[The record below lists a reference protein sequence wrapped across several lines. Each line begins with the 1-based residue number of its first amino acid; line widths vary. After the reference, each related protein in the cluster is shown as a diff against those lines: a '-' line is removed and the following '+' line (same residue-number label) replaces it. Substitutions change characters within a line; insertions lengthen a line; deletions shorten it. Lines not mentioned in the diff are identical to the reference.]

1 MLSRVAERLYWMA
14 RYHERTEDLC
24 RLTDAYTHL
33 LMDLP
38 EGSEMGWDMLIRIL
52 DANASYESN
61 YRVYGETGVLK
72 FLLADSRN
80 PSSIVSSVSA
90 MRENARTTRDELPE
104 QAWEYTNELHL
115 YTQEN
120 AAKSTGRRKRYQFLD
135 HVMMSCQQM
144 HGFLGSTLSRDHAY
158 RFINMGHLIERADMT
173 TRVLDVGAAAIL
185 SREKPNPTFDPL
197 LWGSLLRALSSI
209 SSYRE
214 YMGAVIEPA
223 SVADLVVRELAH
235 PRSVIFCL
243 RGIQRD
249 LKEMPNNS
257 RAMGVL
263 DEAIKEVSGF
273 SIRDKNLPKLHGLI
287 EGIQNRLN
295 AINDVIADSWF
306 YHRDPN

>member
-38 EGSEMGWDMLIRIL
+38 EGSEMGWEMLVRIL
-52 DANASYESN
+52 DAGESYESN
-61 YRVYGETGVLK
+61 YRVYGETSVLR

-80 PSSIVSSVSA
+80 PSSILSSISA

-115 YTQEN
+115 FAQDQ
-120 AAKSTGRRKRYQFLD
+120 ASKSIGRRKRYQFLD

-144 HGFLGSTLSRDHAY
+144 HGLLVGSLSRDHAY
-158 RFINMGHLIERADMT
+158 RFIHIGHLIERADMT
-173 TRVLDVGAAAIL
+173 SRVLDVGAAAIL
-185 SREKPNPTFDPL
+185 GRERPDLTYDPL
-197 LWGSLLRALSSI
+197 LWGCLLRALSSQ

-214 YMGAVIEPA
+214 YLGPVIEPA
-223 SVADLVVRELAH
+223 SVADLVIREQAH

-243 RGIQRD
+243 KGIQRA
-249 LKEMPNNS
+249 LIEMPNNS
-257 RAMGVL
+257 RAMGL
-263 DEAIKEVSGF
+263 IDESIKEVTGF
-273 SIRDKNLPKLHGLI
+273 SIEQKKLHKLHDSI
-287 EGIQNRLN
+287 EGIQARLSS
-295 AINDVIADSWF
+295 INDVIADSWF
-306 YHRDPN
+306 

>member
-1 MLSRVAERLYWMA
+1 MLSSVAERLYWMA

-24 RLTDAYTHL
+24 RLTDSYTHL

-52 DANASYESN
+52 DSSEAYESN
-61 YRVYGETGVLK
+61 YRVYGESGVLK
-72 FLLADSRN
+72 FLLSDSRN
-80 PSSIVSSVSA
+80 PSSVISSISA

-115 YTQEN
+115 FAQEH
-120 AAKSTGRRKRYQFLD
+120 AAKSIGRRKRYQFLD

-144 HGFLGSTLSRDHAY
+144 HGFLGGTLSRDHAY
-158 RFINMGHLIERADMT
+158 RFIHMGHLIERADMT

-185 SREKPNPTFDPL
+185 GRQKSNPTFDPL
-197 LWGSLLRALSSI
+197 LWGCLLKALSSL

-214 YMGAVIEPA
+214 YMGPVIEPA

-243 RGIQRD
+243 KGIQHD
-249 LKEMPNNS
+249 LQEMPNNS
-257 RAMGVL
+257 RAMGML
-263 DEAIKEVSGF
+263 DEAIKEVSSF
-273 SIRDKNLPKLHGLI
+273 SIKDKNLHKLHGLI
-287 EGIQNRLN
+287 EGIQQRLHDV
-295 AINDVIADSWF
+295 NDIIADSWF
-306 YHRDPN
+306 R